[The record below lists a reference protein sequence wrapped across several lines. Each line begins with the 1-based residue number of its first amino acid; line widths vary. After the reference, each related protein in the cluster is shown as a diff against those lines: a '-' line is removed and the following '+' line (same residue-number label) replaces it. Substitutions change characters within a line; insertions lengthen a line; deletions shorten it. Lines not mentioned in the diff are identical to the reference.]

1 MKLEDALEL
10 MGEAGGGFFDGDE
23 DGLFGGVNE
32 EGCLV
37 EDGGFLV
44 GLEGECGG
52 LVVDDDDDDDD
63 FLVGWE
69 ETGGLVVLGVDDENG
84 FLGVGIFGGLVV
96 LLDDEQFLLEVDDED
111 GF

>member
-10 MGEAGGGFFDGDE
+10 MGETGGDFFDGDE
-23 DGLFGGVNE
+23 DGLFGGVDE
-32 EGCLV
+32 EGCFV

-63 FLVGWE
+63 FLVG
-69 ETGGLVVLGVDDENG
+69 
-84 FLGVGIFGGLVV
+84 
-96 LLDDEQFLLEVDDED
+96 
-111 GF
+111 